1 MNAPSIVRL
10 TACALALST
19 LCALACQSTGDKNA
33 NSGRVPPDEP
43 WRSTK
48 PAPGPVPEFKLPQ
61 FQRAELK
68 NGMVLYVVEDRG
80 LPMITAAIVVRGGS
94 AQESAKDAGLASITY
109 DLLDEGA
116 GSMNNLQLA
125 NAFAALGTQLETENS
140 REVGIIRVQLLKKHA
155 EAGLDL
161 LGTVVK
167 KPTFA
172 AADFDRVR
180 SQAVARVREREGDP
194 ASIAAT
200 VTSSLVFGA
209 EHPYGHDEQGSADTL
224 GKLTVAKAKKFW
236 SDHAGPK
243 NAALVLIGD
252 ISLDEAKALGD
263 KHFGKSG
270 SARAPKA
277 PADPKTRTSMT
288 IAIVDVP
295 GAPQT
300 AIRVSR
306 ASMARGDPDESAMIV
321 FNEILG
327 GSFSSRLNLKLREEK
342 GWTYGAFTGSDRRR
356 GKGPFGVFTDV
367 ETSTTADAVAEIL
380 AQLDGIKTGVTD
392 DELARAKEG
401 WVKSMPGWL
410 GMPSAQVAAAGML
423 FGYELPTDYYAKLVE
438 GVNAI
443 NGDAVKKMA
452 ERVIVKED
460 LVVVMVGDKAS
471 IEPKVKEKNLGD
483 VVVVNKDGSKPK

>member
-1 MNAPSIVRL
+1 MQAIRL
-10 TACALALST
+10 TLAVV
-19 LCALACQSTGDKNA
+19 AAVAVAAIACQSTGDKSA
-33 NSGRVPPDEP
+33 SDGRVPPNEP
-43 WRSTK
+43 WREAK

-61 FQRAELK
+61 FQRADLK
-68 NGMVLYVVEDRG
+68 NGMALYVVEDRG
-80 LPMITAAIVVRGGS
+80 LPMITAAVVVRGGS
-94 AQESAKDAGLASITY
+94 AQEGPKDAGLASITY

-125 NAFAALGTQLETENS
+125 NAFASLGTSIETENS
-140 REVGIIRVQLLKKHA
+140 REVGIIRVELLKKHA

-167 KPTFA
+167 KPSFA

-194 ASIAAT
+194 AAIAGT

-209 EHPYGHDEQGSADTL
+209 DHPYGHDEQGSVETL

-252 ISLDEAKALGD
+252 LSLDEAKALGE
-263 KHFGKSG
+263 KHFGKWTG
-270 SARAPKA
+270 AAKAPKA
-277 PADPKTRTSMT
+277 PADPKMRTGLT
-288 IAIVDVP
+288 VAIVDVP

-306 ASMARGDPDESAMIV
+306 AAMARGDPEESAMIV
-321 FNEILG
+321 FNEIIG

-342 GWTYGAFTGSDRRR
+342 GWTYGAFTGSDRRK

-367 ETSTTADAVAEIL
+367 ETSTTADAVAEIM
-380 AQLDGIKTGVTD
+380 AQLDGIKSGVTD
-392 DELARAKEG
+392 DELKRAKEG
-401 WVKSMPGWL
+401 YVKSMPGWL
-410 GMPSAQVAAAGML
+410 GLPSTQVGAASML
-423 FGYELPTDYYAKLVE
+423 FGYDLAPDYYAKLVE
-438 GVNAI
+438 GVNAV
-443 NGDAVKKMA
+443 NADAVKKMA

-460 LVVVMVGDKAS
+460 LVVVMVGDKAA

-483 VVVVNKDGSKPK
+483 VLVVNKDGTKPK